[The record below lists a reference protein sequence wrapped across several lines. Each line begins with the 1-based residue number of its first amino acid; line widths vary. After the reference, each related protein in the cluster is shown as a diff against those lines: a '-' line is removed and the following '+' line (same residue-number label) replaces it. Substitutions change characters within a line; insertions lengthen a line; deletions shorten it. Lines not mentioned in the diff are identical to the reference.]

1 MCMERK
7 EVKQIIDESIK
18 LLSDQ
23 LNEIKESVKDV
34 PVFIDR
40 LRNYENLE
48 NSVSTH
54 EFILRGTDGKSGIV
68 NDIKE
73 LKNKIEN
80 QSKKIFSLISKIAAF
95 AGTLLGIIAVLKS
108 FNIF

>member
-1 MCMERK
+1 MCMERS
-7 EVKQIIDESIK
+7 EVKKIIDESIK
-18 LLSDQ
+18 PLSDQ
-23 LNEIKESVKDV
+23 LCEIKESVKDV

-54 EFILRGTDGKSGIV
+54 EFILRGTDGKNGIV

-73 LKNKIEN
+73 LKNKIDN
-80 QSKKIFSLISKIAAF
+80 QSKKIFGWIFKIAAF
-95 AGTLLGIIAVLKS
+95 AGTIFGIIATIKA
-108 FNIF
+108 FFF